1 MKAFTLLSNEFYQL
15 YVYFLKIIGVLG
27 LLIYAVLA
35 TIFIVGGMEPPYLY
49 FLLLIFAIPFSLI
62 SITPF
67 LPVSAKLFGKKISI
81 EQEQICIYSHKN
93 KLLKAYSFDSIIA
106 SPKTVIFHSFR
117 GVLVEHSC
125 VVLHTDPNLFANE
138 TDDNSEPPMFGELQR
153 MDDTYV
159 VHNPEVIALLKQ
171 IFQIKQD

>member
-1 MKAFTLLSNEFYQL
+1 MKTVPLLSNEFFQL
-15 YVYFLKIIGVLG
+15 YMYFWKIIGVLG

-35 TIFIVGGMEPPYLY
+35 TIFIVGGIEPPYLY
-49 FLLLIFAIPFSLI
+49 FLLLIFAIPFSFAF
-62 SITPF
+62 ITPF
-67 LPVSAKLFGKKISI
+67 LPISSRLFGRKISI

-171 IFQIKQD
+171 IFQIK